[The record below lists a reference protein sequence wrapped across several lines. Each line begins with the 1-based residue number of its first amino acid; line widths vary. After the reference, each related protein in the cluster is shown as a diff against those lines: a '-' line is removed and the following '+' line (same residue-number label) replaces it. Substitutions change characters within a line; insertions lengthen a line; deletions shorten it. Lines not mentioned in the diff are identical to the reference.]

1 MERTL
6 VVPILVCSYIFLI
19 SLISNPNCV
28 HFDVSDIYIY
38 IYICIYIYYNKISF
52 SKKKKKFND
61 SVKNMNKITTIHH
74 LLTNRKLVVVEQ
86 FLNQTQ
92 PYHNSINTTQI
103 WFKNSTLAQFY

>member
-1 MERTL
+1 
-6 VVPILVCSYIFLI
+6 
-19 SLISNPNCV
+19 
-28 HFDVSDIYIY
+28 
-38 IYICIYIYYNKISF
+38 
-52 SKKKKKFND
+52 
-61 SVKNMNKITTIHH
+61 MNKITTIHH